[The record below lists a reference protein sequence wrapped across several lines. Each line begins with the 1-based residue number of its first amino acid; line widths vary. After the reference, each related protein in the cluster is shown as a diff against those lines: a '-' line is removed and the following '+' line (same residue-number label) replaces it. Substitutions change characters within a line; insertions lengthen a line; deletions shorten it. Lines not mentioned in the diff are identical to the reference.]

1 MIFYH
6 VLILYSCKLLLWGEL
21 EGASANINV
30 LLLQMGD
37 SEMSGSSSDGP
48 ESESL
53 SWIADPMDWE
63 FESDET
69 DPKVI
74 LKSSPDN
81 LNAEIHMGQD
91 EADDINEA
99 ESAIRDAP
107 VAEDLGVLPN
117 EEVNLDGRIFVGGIW
132 WNSCW
137 VEDMDLYDDNEN
149 WGCDFDTV
157 LEEEK
162 EEPVEEEPME
172 EGPEEEEPVEE
183 EPIEEEDP
191 EEEPVREDQEESSS
205 GSNITP

>member
-1 MIFYH
+1 
-6 VLILYSCKLLLWGEL
+6 
-21 EGASANINV
+21 
-30 LLLQMGD
+30 MGD

-69 DPKVI
+69 DPNVI
-74 LKSSPDN
+74 LKGSPDD

-117 EEVNLDGRIFVGGIW
+117 EEMNPDGRIFVGGIW

-157 LEEEK
+157 LEEEE

>member
-1 MIFYH
+1 M
-6 VLILYSCKLLLWGEL
+6 EDT
-21 EGASANINV
+21 SANINV

-53 SWIADPMDWE
+53 SWIADSMDWE

-137 VEDMDLYDDNEN
+137 VEDMDLYDDNED
-149 WGCDFDTV
+149 WGCDLDTV
-157 LEEEK
+157 VEEVEEEPME

-183 EPIEEEDP
+183 EPIEDEDP

>member
-1 MIFYH
+1 
-6 VLILYSCKLLLWGEL
+6 L
-21 EGASANINV
+21 EDTSANINV

-53 SWIADPMDWE
+53 SWIADSMDWE

-137 VEDMDLYDDNEN
+137 VEDMDLYDDNED
-149 WGCDFDTV
+149 WGCDLDTV
-157 LEEEK
+157 VEEVEEEPVEEGPME

-183 EPIEEEDP
+183 EPIEDEDP

>member
-1 MIFYH
+1 VIYYH
-6 VLILYSCKLLLWGEL
+6 ILILYSCKLLLWGEL
-21 EGASANINV
+21 EGTSANINV

-53 SWIADPMDWE
+53 SWIADPMDWD

-69 DPKVI
+69 DPNVI
-74 LKSSPDN
+74 LKGSPAN
-81 LNAEIHMGQD
+81 LDAGVRMGQD

-99 ESAIRDAP
+99 ESAIRDTP
-107 VAEDLGVLPN
+107 VTEDLGVLPN
-117 EEVNLDGRIFVGGIW
+117 EEVNPDGRIFVGGIW

-157 LEEEK
+157 LEEIE
-162 EEPVEEEPME
+162 EEEPM
-172 EGPEEEEPVEE
+172 EEEPVEE
-183 EPIEEEDP
+183 EPIEEEPEEEDP
-191 EEEPVREDQEESSS
+191 EEEPVREDREESSS

>member
-1 MIFYH
+1 
-6 VLILYSCKLLLWGEL
+6 L
-21 EGASANINV
+21 EDTSANINV

-53 SWIADPMDWE
+53 SWIADSMDWE

-137 VEDMDLYDDNEN
+137 VEDMDLYDDNED
-149 WGCDFDTV
+149 WGCDLDTV
-157 LEEEK
+157 VEEVEEEPME

-183 EPIEEEDP
+183 EPIEDEDP